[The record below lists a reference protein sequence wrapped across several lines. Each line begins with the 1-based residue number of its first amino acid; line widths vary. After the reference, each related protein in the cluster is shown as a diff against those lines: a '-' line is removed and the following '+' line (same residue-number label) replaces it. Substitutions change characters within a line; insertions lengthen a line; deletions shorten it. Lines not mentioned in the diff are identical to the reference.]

1 MSLQFIMGN
10 SGAGKS
16 RYVYEKILAEA
27 ARHPEKNYL
36 IVVPEQF
43 TMQTQ
48 KELVSLHPAG
58 GILNIDILS
67 FQRLAY
73 RIFEETGGSLYPVL
87 EETGKSLVVKR
98 VAQEKKKEL
107 TILGSTLKRTGA
119 VSQMKSLIS
128 ELKQYQ
134 IAPSELDAWAEETGE
149 KKLLAAKL
157 KDTGVIYR
165 AFEEYL
171 ENRYV
176 TAEDVLEVLAGKLEE
191 SALIKNSEVLVDG
204 FTGFTPV
211 QIGVLG
217 KLFRLCAKVYVTIIM
232 DEREDPYKK
241 AIPHQLF
248 AMSRQLVQQ
257 LMKAADEAGC
267 PVEPEIWVRR
277 SGHGRF
283 QPGSTMDQLEQRLFR
298 YGKRGFSGNG
308 IEKRPE
314 SGTEA
319 KTGNPAAGY
328 EAKQQG
334 IYISV
339 APNPRAE
346 LEETVRLIRRMV
358 REEGMRYQDFAV
370 LTGDLSVYGTYAR
383 EIFEKCGV
391 PYFVDEK
398 HSVLMN
404 PFVEFLRAAI
414 EMVVQSFSYESV
426 FRYLRCGLS
435 SLNREE
441 TDAMENYVLALGTRG
456 LKAYGETWTRG
467 YRGIKPDEVPQRN
480 LLREKF
486 YAEVQPFAERM
497 KKKDA
502 TVRERTEALYA
513 LAVQNQMQEKLEE
526 RRQQFEQQ
534 GQEAF
539 AKEYSQIYGI
549 VMELLDKIVEVLGDE
564 KMTLAEYQEILEAGF
579 AEASVGII
587 PPTADQ
593 VLIGDNER
601 SRLKDIRVLFFVGVN
616 DGLIPRHDAGGGI
629 LSEYDREE
637 LERADAKLSPTA
649 RETMYQ
655 QKFHLYRNLTKPSER
670 LYLSFAKAGAS
681 GEAQNPSYLINEIRK
696 LFPEILVR
704 DIEKKEQPEERL
716 EMPRSGEALFLEEL
730 GKAAEG
736 EIDPLFE
743 ELYRW
748 YAAHPEA
755 GIPAETYRKA
765 AFLRCADGVI
775 GRSAASA
782 LYGDTLKNSATRLE
796 KYAACAFAHFMEFG
810 LQIRERDQY
819 ELKAADMGTVM
830 HEALEKFSKKLQEN
844 GETWKTVTDDT
855 RDRLIEECVEETM
868 ADYGNTIFQS
878 SSRNQYRIIRVKRI
892 LKRTV
897 WALQQQIRQGEFE
910 PGEFEV
916 SFSMEDSLS
925 AINIDLSEHEKMRLR
940 GRIDRVDLCETDDKV
955 YVKIIDYKTGNTSL
969 DLVALYYGLQ
979 LQLAV
984 YLDAAVELEQKKHPG
999 KQVEPAGV
1007 FYYHID
1013 DPMLDQEEDETDE
1026 AWGRRM
1032 LKALRMDGLVNA
1044 DRKVVELLDRV
1055 LEDGTTSDV
1064 IPVGKKKDGS
1074 YTSYSKVA
1082 SPEQFDVI
1090 RTYTR
1095 KKVREIGEGIFS
1107 GNVKI
1112 SPYQRDGATACA
1124 YCEYQGICG
1133 FDQKIQG
1140 YEYRKLKGM
1149 DTELLMKAMQEIT
1162 QSDQKESLPSGK
1174 EREMQFS
1181 MYEKVISQKEEGEI
1195 NGSKMDSG
1203 TAESH

>member
-16 RYVYEKILAEA
+16 RYAYEKILAEA

-134 IAPSELDAWAEETGE
+134 IAPSELDTWAEETGE

-191 SALIKNSEVLVDG
+191 SELIKNSEVLVDG

-319 KTGNPAAGY
+319 KTGNPAAGH
-328 EAKQQG
+328 EANQQG

-391 PYFVDEK
+391 PY
-398 HSVLMN
+398 
-404 PFVEFLRAAI
+404 
-414 EMVVQSFSYESV
+414 
-426 FRYLRCGLS
+426 LS
-435 SLNREE
+435 
-441 TDAMENYVLALGTRG
+441 
-456 LKAYGETWTRG
+456 
-467 YRGIKPDEVPQRN
+467 
-480 LLREKF
+480 
-486 YAEVQPFAERM
+486 
-497 KKKDA
+497 
-502 TVRERTEALYA
+502 
-513 LAVQNQMQEKLEE
+513 
-526 RRQQFEQQ
+526 
-534 GQEAF
+534 
-539 AKEYSQIYGI
+539 
-549 VMELLDKIVEVLGDE
+549 
-564 KMTLAEYQEILEAGF
+564 
-579 AEASVGII
+579 
-587 PPTADQ
+587 
-593 VLIGDNER
+593 LI
-601 SRLKDIRVLFFVGVN
+601 
-616 DGLIPRHDAGGGI
+616 
-629 LSEYDREE
+629 
-637 LERADAKLSPTA
+637 
-649 RETMYQ
+649 
-655 QKFHLYRNLTKPSER
+655 
-670 LYLSFAKAGAS
+670 
-681 GEAQNPSYLINEIRK
+681 
-696 LFPEILVR
+696 
-704 DIEKKEQPEERL
+704 
-716 EMPRSGEALFLEEL
+716 
-730 GKAAEG
+730 
-736 EIDPLFE
+736 
-743 ELYRW
+743 
-748 YAAHPEA
+748 
-755 GIPAETYRKA
+755 
-765 AFLRCADGVI
+765 
-775 GRSAASA
+775 
-782 LYGDTLKNSATRLE
+782 
-796 KYAACAFAHFMEFG
+796 
-810 LQIRERDQY
+810 
-819 ELKAADMGTVM
+819 
-830 HEALEKFSKKLQEN
+830 
-844 GETWKTVTDDT
+844 
-855 RDRLIEECVEETM
+855 
-868 ADYGNTIFQS
+868 
-878 SSRNQYRIIRVKRI
+878 
-892 LKRTV
+892 
-897 WALQQQIRQGEFE
+897 
-910 PGEFEV
+910 
-916 SFSMEDSLS
+916 
-925 AINIDLSEHEKMRLR
+925 
-940 GRIDRVDLCETDDKV
+940 
-955 YVKIIDYKTGNTSL
+955 
-969 DLVALYYGLQ
+969 
-979 LQLAV
+979 
-984 YLDAAVELEQKKHPG
+984 
-999 KQVEPAGV
+999 
-1007 FYYHID
+1007 HI
-1013 DPMLDQEEDETDE
+1013 
-1026 AWGRRM
+1026 
-1032 LKALRMDGLVNA
+1032 
-1044 DRKVVELLDRV
+1044 
-1055 LEDGTTSDV
+1055 
-1064 IPVGKKKDGS
+1064 
-1074 YTSYSKVA
+1074 
-1082 SPEQFDVI
+1082 
-1090 RTYTR
+1090 
-1095 KKVREIGEGIFS
+1095 
-1107 GNVKI
+1107 
-1112 SPYQRDGATACA
+1112 
-1124 YCEYQGICG
+1124 
-1133 FDQKIQG
+1133 
-1140 YEYRKLKGM
+1140 
-1149 DTELLMKAMQEIT
+1149 
-1162 QSDQKESLPSGK
+1162 
-1174 EREMQFS
+1174 
-1181 MYEKVISQKEEGEI
+1181 
-1195 NGSKMDSG
+1195 
-1203 TAESH
+1203 

>member
-16 RYVYEKILAEA
+16 RYAYEKILAEA

-134 IAPSELDAWAEETGE
+134 IAPSELDTWAEETGE

-191 SALIKNSEVLVDG
+191 SELIKNSEVLVDG

-319 KTGNPAAGY
+319 KTGNPAAGH
-328 EAKQQG
+328 EANQQG

-441 TDAMENYVLALGTRG
+441 TDAMENYVLALGIRG

-486 YAEVQPFAERM
+486 YAEVQPFAEQM

-513 LAVQNQMQEKLEE
+513 LAVQNQMQQKLEE

-564 KMTLAEYQEILEAGF
+564 KMTLAEY
-579 AEASVGII
+579 
-587 PPTADQ
+587 
-593 VLIGDNER
+593 
-601 SRLKDIRVLFFVGVN
+601 
-616 DGLIPRHDAGGGI
+616 
-629 LSEYDREE
+629 
-637 LERADAKLSPTA
+637 
-649 RETMYQ
+649 
-655 QKFHLYRNLTKPSER
+655 
-670 LYLSFAKAGAS
+670 
-681 GEAQNPSYLINEIRK
+681 
-696 LFPEILVR
+696 
-704 DIEKKEQPEERL
+704 
-716 EMPRSGEALFLEEL
+716 
-730 GKAAEG
+730 
-736 EIDPLFE
+736 
-743 ELYRW
+743 
-748 YAAHPEA
+748 
-755 GIPAETYRKA
+755 
-765 AFLRCADGVI
+765 
-775 GRSAASA
+775 
-782 LYGDTLKNSATRLE
+782 
-796 KYAACAFAHFMEFG
+796 
-810 LQIRERDQY
+810 
-819 ELKAADMGTVM
+819 
-830 HEALEKFSKKLQEN
+830 
-844 GETWKTVTDDT
+844 
-855 RDRLIEECVEETM
+855 
-868 ADYGNTIFQS
+868 
-878 SSRNQYRIIRVKRI
+878 
-892 LKRTV
+892 
-897 WALQQQIRQGEFE
+897 
-910 PGEFEV
+910 
-916 SFSMEDSLS
+916 
-925 AINIDLSEHEKMRLR
+925 
-940 GRIDRVDLCETDDKV
+940 
-955 YVKIIDYKTGNTSL
+955 
-969 DLVALYYGLQ
+969 
-979 LQLAV
+979 
-984 YLDAAVELEQKKHPG
+984 
-999 KQVEPAGV
+999 
-1007 FYYHID
+1007 
-1013 DPMLDQEEDETDE
+1013 
-1026 AWGRRM
+1026 
-1032 LKALRMDGLVNA
+1032 
-1044 DRKVVELLDRV
+1044 
-1055 LEDGTTSDV
+1055 
-1064 IPVGKKKDGS
+1064 
-1074 YTSYSKVA
+1074 
-1082 SPEQFDVI
+1082 
-1090 RTYTR
+1090 
-1095 KKVREIGEGIFS
+1095 
-1107 GNVKI
+1107 
-1112 SPYQRDGATACA
+1112 
-1124 YCEYQGICG
+1124 
-1133 FDQKIQG
+1133 
-1140 YEYRKLKGM
+1140 
-1149 DTELLMKAMQEIT
+1149 
-1162 QSDQKESLPSGK
+1162 
-1174 EREMQFS
+1174 
-1181 MYEKVISQKEEGEI
+1181 
-1195 NGSKMDSG
+1195 
-1203 TAESH
+1203 

>member
-16 RYVYEKILAEA
+16 RYAYEKILAEA

-134 IAPSELDAWAEETGE
+134 IAPSELDTWAEETGE

-191 SALIKNSEVLVDG
+191 SELIKNSEVLVDG

-319 KTGNPAAGY
+319 KTGNPAAGH
-328 EAKQQG
+328 EANQQG

-441 TDAMENYVLALGTRG
+441 TDAMENYVLALGIRG

-480 LLREKF
+480 LLR
-486 YAEVQPFAERM
+486 
-497 KKKDA
+497 
-502 TVRERTEALYA
+502 
-513 LAVQNQMQEKLEE
+513 
-526 RRQQFEQQ
+526 
-534 GQEAF
+534 
-539 AKEYSQIYGI
+539 
-549 VMELLDKIVEVLGDE
+549 
-564 KMTLAEYQEILEAGF
+564 
-579 AEASVGII
+579 
-587 PPTADQ
+587 
-593 VLIGDNER
+593 
-601 SRLKDIRVLFFVGVN
+601 
-616 DGLIPRHDAGGGI
+616 
-629 LSEYDREE
+629 
-637 LERADAKLSPTA
+637 
-649 RETMYQ
+649 
-655 QKFHLYRNLTKPSER
+655 
-670 LYLSFAKAGAS
+670 
-681 GEAQNPSYLINEIRK
+681 
-696 LFPEILVR
+696 
-704 DIEKKEQPEERL
+704 
-716 EMPRSGEALFLEEL
+716 
-730 GKAAEG
+730 
-736 EIDPLFE
+736 
-743 ELYRW
+743 
-748 YAAHPEA
+748 
-755 GIPAETYRKA
+755 
-765 AFLRCADGVI
+765 
-775 GRSAASA
+775 
-782 LYGDTLKNSATRLE
+782 
-796 KYAACAFAHFMEFG
+796 
-810 LQIRERDQY
+810 
-819 ELKAADMGTVM
+819 
-830 HEALEKFSKKLQEN
+830 
-844 GETWKTVTDDT
+844 
-855 RDRLIEECVEETM
+855 
-868 ADYGNTIFQS
+868 
-878 SSRNQYRIIRVKRI
+878 
-892 LKRTV
+892 
-897 WALQQQIRQGEFE
+897 
-910 PGEFEV
+910 
-916 SFSMEDSLS
+916 
-925 AINIDLSEHEKMRLR
+925 
-940 GRIDRVDLCETDDKV
+940 
-955 YVKIIDYKTGNTSL
+955 
-969 DLVALYYGLQ
+969 
-979 LQLAV
+979 
-984 YLDAAVELEQKKHPG
+984 
-999 KQVEPAGV
+999 
-1007 FYYHID
+1007 
-1013 DPMLDQEEDETDE
+1013 
-1026 AWGRRM
+1026 
-1032 LKALRMDGLVNA
+1032 
-1044 DRKVVELLDRV
+1044 
-1055 LEDGTTSDV
+1055 
-1064 IPVGKKKDGS
+1064 
-1074 YTSYSKVA
+1074 
-1082 SPEQFDVI
+1082 
-1090 RTYTR
+1090 
-1095 KKVREIGEGIFS
+1095 
-1107 GNVKI
+1107 
-1112 SPYQRDGATACA
+1112 
-1124 YCEYQGICG
+1124 
-1133 FDQKIQG
+1133 
-1140 YEYRKLKGM
+1140 
-1149 DTELLMKAMQEIT
+1149 
-1162 QSDQKESLPSGK
+1162 
-1174 EREMQFS
+1174 
-1181 MYEKVISQKEEGEI
+1181 
-1195 NGSKMDSG
+1195 
-1203 TAESH
+1203 

>member
-16 RYVYEKILAEA
+16 RYAYEKILAEA

-134 IAPSELDAWAEETGE
+134 IAPFELDAWAEETGE

-191 SALIKNSEVLVDG
+191 SELIKNSEVLVDG

-319 KTGNPAAGY
+319 KTGNPAAGH
-328 EAKQQG
+328 EANQRG

-441 TDAMENYVLALGTRG
+441 TDAMENYVLALGNRG
-456 LKAYGETWTRG
+456 LKA
-467 YRGIKPDEVPQRN
+467 
-480 LLREKF
+480 
-486 YAEVQPFAERM
+486 ASSRM
-497 KKKDA
+497 KCRSA
-502 TVRERTEALYA
+502 TFCGRSSMPKCSRL
-513 LAVQNQMQEKLEE
+513 
-526 RRQQFEQQ
+526 
-534 GQEAF
+534 
-539 AKEYSQIYGI
+539 
-549 VMELLDKIVEVLGDE
+549 
-564 KMTLAEYQEILEAGF
+564 
-579 AEASVGII
+579 
-587 PPTADQ
+587 
-593 VLIGDNER
+593 R
-601 SRLKDIRVLFFVGVN
+601 SR
-616 DGLIPRHDAGGGI
+616 
-629 LSEYDREE
+629 
-637 LERADAKLSPTA
+637 
-649 RETMYQ
+649 
-655 QKFHLYRNLTKPSER
+655 
-670 LYLSFAKAGAS
+670 
-681 GEAQNPSYLINEIRK
+681 
-696 LFPEILVR
+696 
-704 DIEKKEQPEERL
+704 
-716 EMPRSGEALFLEEL
+716 
-730 GKAAEG
+730 
-736 EIDPLFE
+736 
-743 ELYRW
+743 
-748 YAAHPEA
+748 
-755 GIPAETYRKA
+755 
-765 AFLRCADGVI
+765 
-775 GRSAASA
+775 
-782 LYGDTLKNSATRLE
+782 
-796 KYAACAFAHFMEFG
+796 
-810 LQIRERDQY
+810 
-819 ELKAADMGTVM
+819 
-830 HEALEKFSKKLQEN
+830 
-844 GETWKTVTDDT
+844 
-855 RDRLIEECVEETM
+855 
-868 ADYGNTIFQS
+868 
-878 SSRNQYRIIRVKRI
+878 
-892 LKRTV
+892 
-897 WALQQQIRQGEFE
+897 
-910 PGEFEV
+910 
-916 SFSMEDSLS
+916 
-925 AINIDLSEHEKMRLR
+925 
-940 GRIDRVDLCETDDKV
+940 
-955 YVKIIDYKTGNTSL
+955 
-969 DLVALYYGLQ
+969 
-979 LQLAV
+979 
-984 YLDAAVELEQKKHPG
+984 
-999 KQVEPAGV
+999 
-1007 FYYHID
+1007 
-1013 DPMLDQEEDETDE
+1013 
-1026 AWGRRM
+1026 
-1032 LKALRMDGLVNA
+1032 
-1044 DRKVVELLDRV
+1044 
-1055 LEDGTTSDV
+1055 
-1064 IPVGKKKDGS
+1064 
-1074 YTSYSKVA
+1074 
-1082 SPEQFDVI
+1082 
-1090 RTYTR
+1090 
-1095 KKVREIGEGIFS
+1095 
-1107 GNVKI
+1107 
-1112 SPYQRDGATACA
+1112 
-1124 YCEYQGICG
+1124 
-1133 FDQKIQG
+1133 
-1140 YEYRKLKGM
+1140 
-1149 DTELLMKAMQEIT
+1149 
-1162 QSDQKESLPSGK
+1162 
-1174 EREMQFS
+1174 
-1181 MYEKVISQKEEGEI
+1181 
-1195 NGSKMDSG
+1195 
-1203 TAESH
+1203 

>member
-16 RYVYEKILAEA
+16 RYAYEKILAEA

-165 AFEEYL
+165 AFEKYL

-435 SLNREE
+435 SLDREE
-441 TDAMENYVLALGTRG
+441 TDAMENYVLALGIRG

-549 VMELLDKIVEVLGDE
+549 VMELLDKIVEVLGEE

-696 LFPEILVR
+696 LFPEIPVR
-704 DIEKKEQPEERL
+704 DIEKEEKPEEKL

-730 GKAAEG
+730 GRAAEG

-855 RDRLIEECVEETM
+855 RDRLIEECDDGGLWKHNFSEFKPESVPHYPREADPETNCLGTAA
-868 ADYGNTIFQS
+868 ADP
-878 SSRNQYRIIRVKRI
+878 
-892 LKRTV
+892 
-897 WALQQQIRQGEFE
+897 A
-910 PGEFEV
+910 
-916 SFSMEDSLS
+916 
-925 AINIDLSEHEKMRLR
+925 
-940 GRIDRVDLCETDDKV
+940 GRI
-955 YVKIIDYKTGNTSL
+955 
-969 DLVALYYGLQ
+969 
-979 LQLAV
+979 
-984 YLDAAVELEQKKHPG
+984 
-999 KQVEPAGV
+999 
-1007 FYYHID
+1007 
-1013 DPMLDQEEDETDE
+1013 
-1026 AWGRRM
+1026 
-1032 LKALRMDGLVNA
+1032 
-1044 DRKVVELLDRV
+1044 
-1055 LEDGTTSDV
+1055 
-1064 IPVGKKKDGS
+1064 
-1074 YTSYSKVA
+1074 
-1082 SPEQFDVI
+1082 
-1090 RTYTR
+1090 
-1095 KKVREIGEGIFS
+1095 
-1107 GNVKI
+1107 
-1112 SPYQRDGATACA
+1112 
-1124 YCEYQGICG
+1124 
-1133 FDQKIQG
+1133 
-1140 YEYRKLKGM
+1140 
-1149 DTELLMKAMQEIT
+1149 
-1162 QSDQKESLPSGK
+1162 
-1174 EREMQFS
+1174 
-1181 MYEKVISQKEEGEI
+1181 
-1195 NGSKMDSG
+1195 
-1203 TAESH
+1203 

>member
-16 RYVYEKILAEA
+16 RYAYEKILAEA

-134 IAPSELDAWAEETGE
+134 IAPSELDTWAEETGE

-191 SALIKNSEVLVDG
+191 SELIKNSEVLVDG

-319 KTGNPAAGY
+319 KTGNPAAGH
-328 EAKQQG
+328 EANQQG

-441 TDAMENYVLALGTRG
+441 TDAMENYVLALGIRG

-486 YAEVQPFAERM
+486 YAEVQPFAEQM

-513 LAVQNQMQEKLEE
+513 LAVQNQMQQKLEE

-696 LFPEILVR
+696 LFPEIPVR
-704 DIEKKEQPEERL
+704 DIEKEEKPEEKL

-730 GKAAEG
+730 GRAAEG

-775 GRSAASA
+775 GKSAASA

-796 KYAACAFAHFMEFG
+796 KYAACAFAHF
-810 LQIRERDQY
+810 
-819 ELKAADMGTVM
+819 T
-830 HEALEKFSKKLQEN
+830 KFL
-844 GETWKTVTDDT
+844 
-855 RDRLIEECVEETM
+855 
-868 ADYGNTIFQS
+868 
-878 SSRNQYRIIRVKRI
+878 
-892 LKRTV
+892 
-897 WALQQQIRQGEFE
+897 
-910 PGEFEV
+910 
-916 SFSMEDSLS
+916 
-925 AINIDLSEHEKMRLR
+925 
-940 GRIDRVDLCETDDKV
+940 
-955 YVKIIDYKTGNTSL
+955 
-969 DLVALYYGLQ
+969 
-979 LQLAV
+979 
-984 YLDAAVELEQKKHPG
+984 
-999 KQVEPAGV
+999 
-1007 FYYHID
+1007 
-1013 DPMLDQEEDETDE
+1013 
-1026 AWGRRM
+1026 
-1032 LKALRMDGLVNA
+1032 
-1044 DRKVVELLDRV
+1044 
-1055 LEDGTTSDV
+1055 
-1064 IPVGKKKDGS
+1064 
-1074 YTSYSKVA
+1074 
-1082 SPEQFDVI
+1082 
-1090 RTYTR
+1090 
-1095 KKVREIGEGIFS
+1095 
-1107 GNVKI
+1107 
-1112 SPYQRDGATACA
+1112 
-1124 YCEYQGICG
+1124 
-1133 FDQKIQG
+1133 
-1140 YEYRKLKGM
+1140 
-1149 DTELLMKAMQEIT
+1149 
-1162 QSDQKESLPSGK
+1162 
-1174 EREMQFS
+1174 
-1181 MYEKVISQKEEGEI
+1181 
-1195 NGSKMDSG
+1195 
-1203 TAESH
+1203 

>member
-16 RYVYEKILAEA
+16 RYAYEKILAEA

-134 IAPSELDAWAEETGE
+134 IAPSELDTWAEETGE

-191 SALIKNSEVLVDG
+191 SELIKNSEVLVDG

-319 KTGNPAAGY
+319 KTGNPAAGH
-328 EAKQQG
+328 EANQQG

-441 TDAMENYVLALGTRG
+441 TDAMENYVLALGIRG

-486 YAEVQPFAERM
+486 YAEVQPFAEQM

-513 LAVQNQMQEKLEE
+513 LAVQNQMQQKLEE

-579 AEASVGII
+579 AEAICRYYS
-587 PPTADQ
+587 
-593 VLIGDNER
+593 
-601 SRLKDIRVLFFVGVN
+601 
-616 DGLIPRHDAGGGI
+616 
-629 LSEYDREE
+629 
-637 LERADAKLSPTA
+637 
-649 RETMYQ
+649 
-655 QKFHLYRNLTKPSER
+655 
-670 LYLSFAKAGAS
+670 
-681 GEAQNPSYLINEIRK
+681 
-696 LFPEILVR
+696 
-704 DIEKKEQPEERL
+704 
-716 EMPRSGEALFLEEL
+716 
-730 GKAAEG
+730 
-736 EIDPLFE
+736 
-743 ELYRW
+743 
-748 YAAHPEA
+748 
-755 GIPAETYRKA
+755 
-765 AFLRCADGVI
+765 ADG
-775 GRSAASA
+775 GP
-782 LYGDTLKNSATRLE
+782 
-796 KYAACAFAHFMEFG
+796 
-810 LQIRERDQY
+810 
-819 ELKAADMGTVM
+819 GT
-830 HEALEKFSKKLQEN
+830 
-844 GETWKTVTDDT
+844 
-855 RDRLIEECVEETM
+855 DR
-868 ADYGNTIFQS
+868 
-878 SSRNQYRIIRVKRI
+878 
-892 LKRTV
+892 
-897 WALQQQIRQGEFE
+897 
-910 PGEFEV
+910 
-916 SFSMEDSLS
+916 
-925 AINIDLSEHEKMRLR
+925 
-940 GRIDRVDLCETDDKV
+940 
-955 YVKIIDYKTGNTSL
+955 
-969 DLVALYYGLQ
+969 
-979 LQLAV
+979 
-984 YLDAAVELEQKKHPG
+984 
-999 KQVEPAGV
+999 
-1007 FYYHID
+1007 
-1013 DPMLDQEEDETDE
+1013 
-1026 AWGRRM
+1026 
-1032 LKALRMDGLVNA
+1032 
-1044 DRKVVELLDRV
+1044 
-1055 LEDGTTSDV
+1055 
-1064 IPVGKKKDGS
+1064 
-1074 YTSYSKVA
+1074 
-1082 SPEQFDVI
+1082 
-1090 RTYTR
+1090 
-1095 KKVREIGEGIFS
+1095 
-1107 GNVKI
+1107 
-1112 SPYQRDGATACA
+1112 
-1124 YCEYQGICG
+1124 
-1133 FDQKIQG
+1133 
-1140 YEYRKLKGM
+1140 
-1149 DTELLMKAMQEIT
+1149 
-1162 QSDQKESLPSGK
+1162 
-1174 EREMQFS
+1174 
-1181 MYEKVISQKEEGEI
+1181 
-1195 NGSKMDSG
+1195 
-1203 TAESH
+1203 

>member
-16 RYVYEKILAEA
+16 RYAYEKILAEA

-134 IAPSELDAWAEETGE
+134 IAPSELDTWAEETGE

-191 SALIKNSEVLVDG
+191 SELIKNSEVLVDG

-319 KTGNPAAGY
+319 KTGNPAAGH
-328 EAKQQG
+328 EANQQG

-441 TDAMENYVLALGTRG
+441 TDAMENYVLALGIRG

-486 YAEVQPFAERM
+486 YAEVQPFAEQM

-513 LAVQNQMQEKLEE
+513 LAVQNQMQQKLEE

-564 KMTLAEYQEILEAGF
+564 KMTLAEYQEILE
-579 AEASVGII
+579 
-587 PPTADQ
+587 
-593 VLIGDNER
+593 L
-601 SRLKDIRVLFFVGVN
+601 
-616 DGLIPRHDAGGGI
+616 
-629 LSEYDREE
+629 
-637 LERADAKLSPTA
+637 
-649 RETMYQ
+649 
-655 QKFHLYRNLTKPSER
+655 
-670 LYLSFAKAGAS
+670 
-681 GEAQNPSYLINEIRK
+681 
-696 LFPEILVR
+696 
-704 DIEKKEQPEERL
+704 
-716 EMPRSGEALFLEEL
+716 
-730 GKAAEG
+730 
-736 EIDPLFE
+736 
-743 ELYRW
+743 
-748 YAAHPEA
+748 
-755 GIPAETYRKA
+755 
-765 AFLRCADGVI
+765 
-775 GRSAASA
+775 
-782 LYGDTLKNSATRLE
+782 
-796 KYAACAFAHFMEFG
+796 
-810 LQIRERDQY
+810 
-819 ELKAADMGTVM
+819 
-830 HEALEKFSKKLQEN
+830 
-844 GETWKTVTDDT
+844 
-855 RDRLIEECVEETM
+855 
-868 ADYGNTIFQS
+868 
-878 SSRNQYRIIRVKRI
+878 
-892 LKRTV
+892 
-897 WALQQQIRQGEFE
+897 
-910 PGEFEV
+910 
-916 SFSMEDSLS
+916 
-925 AINIDLSEHEKMRLR
+925 
-940 GRIDRVDLCETDDKV
+940 
-955 YVKIIDYKTGNTSL
+955 
-969 DLVALYYGLQ
+969 
-979 LQLAV
+979 
-984 YLDAAVELEQKKHPG
+984 
-999 KQVEPAGV
+999 
-1007 FYYHID
+1007 
-1013 DPMLDQEEDETDE
+1013 
-1026 AWGRRM
+1026 
-1032 LKALRMDGLVNA
+1032 
-1044 DRKVVELLDRV
+1044 
-1055 LEDGTTSDV
+1055 
-1064 IPVGKKKDGS
+1064 
-1074 YTSYSKVA
+1074 
-1082 SPEQFDVI
+1082 
-1090 RTYTR
+1090 
-1095 KKVREIGEGIFS
+1095 
-1107 GNVKI
+1107 
-1112 SPYQRDGATACA
+1112 
-1124 YCEYQGICG
+1124 
-1133 FDQKIQG
+1133 
-1140 YEYRKLKGM
+1140 
-1149 DTELLMKAMQEIT
+1149 
-1162 QSDQKESLPSGK
+1162 
-1174 EREMQFS
+1174 
-1181 MYEKVISQKEEGEI
+1181 
-1195 NGSKMDSG
+1195 
-1203 TAESH
+1203 

>member
-16 RYVYEKILAEA
+16 RYAYEKILAEA

-48 KELVSLHPAG
+48 KDLVRMHPRH
-58 GILNIDILS
+58 GIMNIDVLS
-67 FQRLAY
+67 FARLAY
-73 RIFEETGGSLYPVL
+73 RVFEETGVKKIPVLDDEGKNLILRKIAGNYGGSLYPVL

-134 IAPSELDAWAEETGE
+134 IAPSELDTWAEETGE

-191 SALIKNSEVLVDG
+191 SELIKNSEVLVDG

-319 KTGNPAAGY
+319 KTGNPAAGH
-328 EAKQQG
+328 EANQQG

-441 TDAMENYVLALGTRG
+441 TDAMENYVLALGIRG

-486 YAEVQPFAERM
+486 YAEVQPFAEQM

-513 LAVQNQMQEKLEE
+513 LAVQNQMQQKLEE

-696 LFPEILVR
+696 LFPEIPVR
-704 DIEKKEQPEERL
+704 DIEKEEKPEEKL

-730 GKAAEG
+730 GRAAEG

-1162 QSDQKESLPSGK
+1162 QSDQKE
-1174 EREMQFS
+1174 
-1181 MYEKVISQKEEGEI
+1181 
-1195 NGSKMDSG
+1195 
-1203 TAESH
+1203 